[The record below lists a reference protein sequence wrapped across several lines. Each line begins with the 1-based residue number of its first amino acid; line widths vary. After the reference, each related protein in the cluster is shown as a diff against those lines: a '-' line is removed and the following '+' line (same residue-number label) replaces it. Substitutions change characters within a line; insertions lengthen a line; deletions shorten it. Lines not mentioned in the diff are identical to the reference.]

1 MPGASRH
8 FFGFLSGACRCAR
21 PVHRSPRPRGIG
33 TQIAGLA
40 NERPMPGIATAEMRM
55 TGLRDEKK
63 PSSSSRISPL
73 RLGQLQL
80 RVAVTQRDPG
90 HQRAA

>member
-1 MPGASRH
+1 
-8 FFGFLSGACRCAR
+8 
-21 PVHRSPRPRGIG
+21 
-33 TQIAGLA
+33 
-40 NERPMPGIATAEMRM
+40 MPGIATAEMRM

-80 RVAVTQRDPG
+80 RVAATQRNPG
-90 HQRAA
+90 HHGAA